1 MHAQPRTTPMTE
13 TLIIRTL
20 AAWAIVLLLAQIIAP
35 ILWSEA
41 AA

>member
-1 MHAQPRTTPMTE
+1 MTE

-35 ILWSEA
+35 ILWPEA